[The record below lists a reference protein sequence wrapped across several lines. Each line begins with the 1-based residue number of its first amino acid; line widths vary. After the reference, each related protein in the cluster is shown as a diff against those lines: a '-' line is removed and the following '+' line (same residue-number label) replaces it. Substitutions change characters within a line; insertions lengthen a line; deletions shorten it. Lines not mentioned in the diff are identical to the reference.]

1 MRRCRSTLL
10 LCLLTSTGCVHQTG
24 FFLPKEQRHAMEV
37 GNPDRLGPYVAM
49 GAADAGRYVT
59 RGVDPEIHG
68 GTWRWAHRDVEL
80 QFDLASLDLR
90 TLVVE
95 ATVPDI
101 MFKDTGPVKIA
112 VSVNGHPLDTMV
124 FDTFGPQTL
133 RKTVPAE
140 WLKKGEPV
148 RVQLV
153 SDHEWMAPE
162 KVAYGFILSSAGFV
176 Q

>member
-1 MRRCRSTLL
+1 MRESRIALVV
-10 LCLLTSTGCVHQTG
+10 CLLAATGCVHQTG
-24 FFLPKEQRHAMEV
+24 FFLPKEQRRPMEV
-37 GNPDRLGPYVAM
+37 GNPERLGPYVAM
-49 GAADAGRYVT
+49 GAADASRYVV
-59 RGVDPEIHG
+59 RGMEPEVHG
-68 GTWRWAHRDVEL
+68 GVWRWARRDVEL
-80 QFDLASLDLR
+80 QFDLDSLDLH
-90 TLVVE
+90 TLMVE

-101 MFKDTGPVKIA
+101 MFKNTGPVKIA

-133 RKTVPAE
+133 RKAVPAD
-140 WLKKGEPV
+140 WFKKGERV
-148 RVQLV
+148 HVQLM